1 MLIESIIEKLEKIN
15 QLNES
20 LYQLSQDK
28 TERLKNN
35 DLEAFNELLI
45 KERKHAQAI
54 DQLEAKRVQ
63 ETDAWF
69 QQNRLSDQEQ
79 TITNM
84 IEHIQDG
91 EHKQRLE
98 TLYEKL
104 VYVLANL
111 KQQEQLNRELT
122 QQSLQYLELTLDLI
136 KPTYQKDLNY
146 RKPQQQ
152 TNQTTDRSVFDSK
165 A

>member
-1 MLIESIIEKLEKIN
+1 MLIESIIEKLEKIQ

-35 DLEAFNELLI
+35 DLETFNELLI
-45 KERKHAQAI
+45 TERKHAQAI

-69 QQNRLSDQEQ
+69 QQNDLNDEEQ

-84 IEHIQDG
+84 IEYIQDG
-91 EHKQRLE
+91 EQKERLE
-98 TLYEKL
+98 SLYEKL

-111 KQQEQLNRELT
+111 KQQEQLNRDLT
-122 QQSLQYLELTLDLI
+122 HQSLQYLELTLDLI

>member
-69 QQNRLSDQEQ
+69 QQNDLSDQEQ
-79 TITNM
+79 TITNI
-84 IEHIQDG
+84 IENLKDG

-104 VYVLANL
+104 VFILANL
-111 KQQEQLNRELT
+111 KQQEQLNHDLT

-146 RKPQQQ
+146 RKPQQE
-152 TNQTTDRSVFDSK
+152 TNQTTNRSVFDSK